1 MAKLEVNN
9 LTLAYGKTTVIDN
22 MSFSVN
28 KGEMLGLIGPNGSGK
43 STLIKAISH
52 VITPRSGRVILD
64 GKDISVIQRAEL
76 ARLLAVVPQTPI
88 LPSSF
93 SAFEIVLMGRNP
105 HLGLLRYE
113 SANDMKITY
122 KAMERTATLP
132 FAERRIGELSGG
144 EIQRTVIA
152 RALAQQTEVILLDEP
167 TANLDIN
174 HQLEILDLIKS
185 LCTQNYLTV
194 IITVHDL
201 NLAAQYCDRLVLI
214 KKGQVHAQGTPEA
227 VITTDNI
234 REVYGTDNCV
244 YTHPVN
250 GRPTVLLQAGKS
262 RNGIAKGNDIQE
274 KVKPG

>member
-1 MAKLEVNN
+1 MAKLEVNK
-9 LTLAYGKTTVIDN
+9 LTLAYGKTTVIDTI
-22 MSFSVN
+22 SFNVHR
-28 KGEMLGLIGPNGSGK
+28 GEMLGLIGPNGSGK

-52 VITPRSGRVILD
+52 VIAPRSGWVILD
-64 GKDISVIQRAEL
+64 GKNISAIHRSEL
-76 ARLLAVVPQTPI
+76 ARLLSVVPQTPI

-113 SANDMKITY
+113 SENDINITY
-122 KAMERTATLP
+122 EAMERTATLS

-144 EIQRTVIA
+144 EIQRIVIA

-174 HQLEILDLIKS
+174 YQLEILDLIKS
-185 LCTQNYLTV
+185 LCTQNHLTV
-194 IITVHDL
+194 IITLHDL

-214 KKGQVHAQGTPEA
+214 KGGRVHAQGTPEE

-250 GRPTVLLQAGKS
+250 GRPTILLQAGES
-262 RNGIAKGNDIQE
+262 RNGIPGGNNE
-274 KVKPG
+274 PE

>member
-1 MAKLEVNN
+1 MAKLEVND
-9 LTLAYGKTTVIDN
+9 LTLAYGKNTVIDT

-43 STLIKAISH
+43 STLIKAVSH
-52 VITPRSGRVILD
+52 VIIPRSGRVILD
-64 GKDISVIQRAEL
+64 GKDISTIHRSEL
-76 ARLLAVVPQTPI
+76 ARLLSVVPQTPI

-113 SANDMKITY
+113 SENDMDITY
-122 KAMERTATLP
+122 RAMERTATLP

-144 EIQRTVIA
+144 EIQRIVIA

-185 LCTQNYLTV
+185 LCTRNHLTV
-194 IITVHDL
+194 IITLHDL

-214 KKGQVHAQGTPEA
+214 RTGRVHARGTPEE

-250 GRPTVLLQAGKS
+250 GRPTVLLQAGGS
-262 RNGIAKGNDIQE
+262 RNGIVGEESNRE
-274 KVKPG
+274 

>member
-9 LTLAYGKTTVIDN
+9 LTLAYGKTTVIHS
-22 MSFSVN
+22 MSFNVD

-52 VITPRSGRVILD
+52 VITPRSGQVKLD
-64 GKDISVIQRAEL
+64 GKDVSEIPRSEL
-76 ARLLAVVPQTPI
+76 ARMLGVVPQTPI

-113 SANDMKITY
+113 SQRDIEITY
-122 KAMERTATLP
+122 LAMERTATTPL
-132 FAERRIGELSGG
+132 AERRIGELSGG
-144 EIQRTVIA
+144 EIQRIVIA
-152 RALAQQTEVILLDEP
+152 RVLAQEPETILLDEP

-185 LCTQNYLTV
+185 LCTRNHLTV
-194 IITVHDL
+194 VITLHDL

-214 KKGQVHAQGTPEA
+214 KDGEVHARGTPEE
-227 VITTDNI
+227 VITTSNI
-234 REVYGTDNCV
+234 KEVYGTDNCV

-250 GRPTVLLQAGKS
+250 GRPTVLLQAGSS
-262 RNGIAKGNDIQE
+262 RNGVSDGNN
-274 KVKPG
+274 KPE

>member
-1 MAKLEVNN
+1 MIKLEVDN
-9 LTLAYGKTTVIDN
+9 LTLAYGKTIVIDG
-22 MSFSVN
+22 MSFSVH

-43 STLIKAISH
+43 STLIKALSH
-52 VITPRSGRVILD
+52 VITPRSGCVILD
-64 GKDISVIQRAEL
+64 GKDISAIRRTEL

-113 SANDMKITY
+113 SPVDIEITY
-122 KAMERTATLP
+122 RAMERTATLP

-152 RALAQQTEVILLDEP
+152 RALAQQTQIILLDEP

-185 LCTQNYLTV
+185 LCTQNHLTV

-214 KKGQVHAQGTPEA
+214 KKGRVHAEGLPEA
-227 VITTDNI
+227 VITADNI

-244 YTHPVN
+244 YTHPIN
-250 GRPTVLLQAGKS
+250 GRPTVLLQAGRS
-262 RNGIAKGNDIQE
+262 RNGISGENN
-274 KVKPG
+274 KPDC

>member
-1 MAKLEVNN
+1 MAKLEVND
-9 LTLAYGKTTVIDN
+9 LTLAYGKTTVIDT
-22 MSFSVN
+22 MSFSVS
-28 KGEMLGLIGPNGSGK
+28 KGEVLGLIGPNGSGK
-43 STLIKAISH
+43 STLIKAVSH

-64 GKDISVIQRAEL
+64 SKDISTIHRSEL

-105 HLGLLRYE
+105 HLSLLRYE
-113 SANDMKITY
+113 SENDMEITY
-122 KAMERTATLP
+122 RAMERTATLP

-144 EIQRTVIA
+144 EIQRIVIA

-185 LCTQNYLTV
+185 LCTLNHRTV
-194 IITVHDL
+194 IITLHDL

-214 KKGQVHAQGTPEA
+214 KTGQVHAQGTPEE

-250 GRPTVLLQAGKS
+250 GRPTVLLQAGGS
-262 RNGIAKGNDIQE
+262 RNGNLNRNN
-274 KVKPG
+274 KPE

>member
-1 MAKLEVNN
+1 MAKLEVKD
-9 LTLAYGKTTVIDN
+9 LTLAYGKTTVIDA
-22 MSFSVN
+22 MSFRVN
-28 KGEMLGLIGPNGSGK
+28 KGGMLGLIGPNGSGK

-64 GKDISVIQRAEL
+64 GKDISGIQRSKL

-113 SANDMKITY
+113 SENDMEITY
-122 KAMERTATLP
+122 GAMERTATLP

-185 LCTQNYLTV
+185 LCTQNHLTV
-194 IITVHDL
+194 IITLHDL

-214 KKGQVHAQGTPEA
+214 KNGKLHAQGTPEQ

-244 YTHPVN
+244 YIHPIN
-250 GRPTVLLQAGKS
+250 GRPTVLLQAGAS
-262 RNGIAKGNDIQE
+262 RNGLVNGNNKSE
-274 KVKPG
+274 

>member
-1 MAKLEVNN
+1 MAKLDVND
-9 LTLAYGKTTVIDN
+9 LTLAYGKTIVVDA

-28 KGEMLGLIGPNGSGK
+28 TGEMLGLIGPNGSGK

-52 VITPRSGRVILD
+52 VITPRSGRITLD
-64 GKDISVIQRAEL
+64 SKDISAISRSEL

-105 HLGLLRYE
+105 HLGLLTYE
-113 SANDMKITY
+113 SESDMEITY
-122 KAMERTATLP
+122 RAMERTATLP
-132 FAERRIGELSGG
+132 FAERRVGELSGG
-144 EIQRTVIA
+144 EIQRIVIA
-152 RALAQQTEVILLDEP
+152 RALAQQTDVILLDEP

-185 LCTQNYLTV
+185 LCTQNHLTV

-214 KKGQVHAQGTPEA
+214 KEGYVHAQGTPEE
-227 VITTDNI
+227 VISTDNI

-250 GRPTVLLQAGKS
+250 GRPTVLLQAGGS
-262 RNGIAKGNDIQE
+262 RNWTLNRKNNPE
-274 KVKPG
+274 

>member
-1 MAKLEVNN
+1 MIKLEVDN
-9 LTLAYGKTTVIDN
+9 LTLAYGKTTVIDG
-22 MSFSVN
+22 MSFSVH

-43 STLIKAISH
+43 STLIKALSH
-52 VITPRSGRVILD
+52 VITPRSGRIMLD
-64 GKDISVIQRAEL
+64 GNDISVIHRAEL

-113 SANDMKITY
+113 SSVDMEITY
-122 KAMERTATLP
+122 RAMERTATLP

-152 RALAQQTEVILLDEP
+152 RALAQQTEIILLDEP

-185 LCTQNYLTV
+185 LCTQNHLTV

-214 KKGQVHAQGTPEA
+214 KKGRVHAEGLPES
-227 VITTDNI
+227 VITSDNI

-244 YTHPVN
+244 YTHPIN
-250 GRPTVLLQAGKS
+250 GRPTVLLQAGRS
-262 RNGIAKGNDIQE
+262 RNGISGENNQRD
-274 KVKPG
+274 G

>member
-1 MAKLEVNN
+1 MAKLEVND
-9 LTLAYGKTTVIDN
+9 LTLAYGKTTVIDT
-22 MSFSVN
+22 MSFSVD

-43 STLIKAISH
+43 STLIKAVSH

-64 GKDISVIQRAEL
+64 GKDISTMHRSEL

-113 SANDMKITY
+113 SENDMEITY
-122 KAMERTATLP
+122 RAMERTATLP

-144 EIQRTVIA
+144 EIQRIVIA

-185 LCTQNYLTV
+185 LCTRNHLTV

-214 KKGQVHAQGTPEA
+214 RTGQVHAQGTPEE

-250 GRPTVLLQAGKS
+250 GRPTVLLQAGGS
-262 RNGIAKGNDIQE
+262 RNGTLNRNN
-274 KVKPG
+274 KPE